1 MVFHCI
7 KCEYSTKHKNNWS
20 KHLETKKHKMLHN
33 TVQETTKS
41 SPKVCHQFNCENCGK
56 SYKYL
61 SGLSRHRLRC
71 EKSVAHDSYTALNS
85 EALDAS
91 KHNVDIIKTQQ
102 QQIKQLQNLL
112 EQSIESN
119 SHTLNNILPKVGN
132 TTNNINNQMTINLFL
147 NEECRDAMNLTDFV
161 KQIKLSLN
169 DLQYTRDNG
178 YIKGITNIF
187 VKNLCEMPAT
197 SRPIH
202 CSDKK
207 NLQFYVKDENKW
219 EKDSQNEKIDKSINE
234 ISNKQIQQIK
244 EWESNHPNWDSS
256 EEQTTAYIDLL
267 TNVMGGTTDSEKQTN
282 LENIKKKIGM
292 STDLNKVLE

>member
-7 KCEYSTKHKNNWS
+7 KCEYSTKHKNNWC
-20 KHLETKKHKMLHN
+20 KHLETKKHIHLHN
-33 TVQETTKS
+33 EVIKYIANISTI
-41 SPKVCHQFNCENCGK
+41 CHHYNCENCGK
-56 SYKYL
+56 NYKFL
-61 SGLSRHRLRC
+61 SGLSRHRIKC
-71 EKSVAHDSYTALNS
+71 EKSTNNIKQHTIKS
-85 EALDAS
+85 EIIDTS

-119 SHTLNNILPKVGN
+119 SNTLNNILPKVGN

-178 YIKGITNIF
+178 YIKGITNII

-207 NLQFYVKDENKW
+207 NLQFYIKDEDKW
-219 EKDSQNEKIDKSINE
+219 GKDSQNEKIDKSINE

-244 EWESNHPNWDSS
+244 EWESNHPNWNSS
-256 EEQTTAYIDLL
+256 DEQTTAYIDLL
-267 TNVMGGTTDSEKQTN
+267 TTVMGGTTDSEKQTN